1 MYSKIIRTLQI
12 CCMVGLGLVD
22 AKSDESTDESTQ
34 RTQMLFDLTKTESH
48 PSWRTSNDNVMGGIS
63 EGGPL
68 SMDGFLRFKGVL
80 SLENNGGFSSIYRE
94 AGLDLSDFSGVE
106 LKVKGDGRVY
116 DFRFRT
122 SARLV
127 GNWYVSYSGKI
138 KTEKDKWITV
148 KVPFDELKQSFR
160 GRQLSGFTFQKDQ
173 IQQVRILLGDK
184 NPGPFQLDVEWIR
197 AYQDDI

>member
-1 MYSKIIRTLQI
+1 MNLKTIRTFQI
-12 CCMVGLGLVD
+12 FIMLGLGLVN
-22 AKSDESTDESTQ
+22 AKSNEPTEESTPCTK
-34 RTQMLFDLTKTESH
+34 MLFDLTDKNSH
-48 PSWRTSNDNVMGGIS
+48 QSWRTSNDNVMGGVS

-80 SLENNGGFSSIYRE
+80 SLENNGGFSSIYRD
-94 AGLDLSDFSGVE
+94 ADLDLSDFSGVE
-106 LKVKGDGRVY
+106 MKVKGDGRVY

-122 SARLV
+122 SAKLV

-160 GRQLSGFTFQKDQ
+160 GRQLSGFPFKKDE
-173 IQQVRILLGDK
+173 IKQVRILLGDK
-184 NPGPFQLDVEWIR
+184 KPGPFQLDVEWIR
-197 AYQDDI
+197 SYKDNL

>member
-1 MYSKIIRTLQI
+1 
-12 CCMVGLGLVD
+12 
-22 AKSDESTDESTQ
+22 
-34 RTQMLFDLTKTESH
+34 
-48 PSWRTSNDNVMGGIS
+48 
-63 EGGPL
+63 
-68 SMDGFLRFKGVL
+68 MDGFLRFKGVL

-94 AGLDLSDFSGVE
+94 ADLDLSDFSGVE

-138 KTEKDKWITV
+138 KTEKNKWITV

-160 GRQLSGFTFQKDQ
+160 GRQLSGFAFQKDQ
-173 IQQVRILLGDK
+173 IQQVRILLGD
-184 NPGPFQLDVEWIR
+184 
-197 AYQDDI
+197 